1 MRAFRSSLIA
11 ALASLALGATSAA
24 RAGTIQQTIQFPGV
38 APEAVY
44 AAYMSA
50 KGHSA
55 MTGFPVS
62 FYRAA
67 AKQEAETG
75 GEGDEFRGFG
85 VTGKDGKLQYL
96 IGGRILHLVPNREI
110 VMTWHATMWGEH
122 AKSGEATAP
131 DCILVLTLKPS
142 YGGTELQLVQTN
154 IPEYPGLDAQAA
166 AGTYTS
172 ETSTVNTD
180 WYFRYWAPM
189 QKYFQVQAAKAAP
202 SAATR

>member
-1 MRAFRSSLIA
+1 MRTFKSSLIA
-11 ALASLALGATSAA
+11 VLALAALGGALAGH
-24 RAGTIQQTIQFPGV
+24 AGTIQQTIQFPGV
-38 APEAVY
+38 TPEVVY
-44 AAYMSA
+44 SAYMSA

-55 MTGFPVS
+55 MTGFPAS
-62 FYRAA
+62 FYRVAS
-67 AKQEAETG
+67 KQEVEKG

-96 IGGRILHLVPNREI
+96 IGGRILHLVLNREI
-110 VMTWHATMWGEH
+110 VMTWHATLWGEH
-122 AKSGEATAP
+122 AKPGEAAAP

-142 YGGTELQLVQTN
+142 YGGTELQLVQVD
-154 IPEYPGLDAQAA
+154 IPEYPGLDAQDA

-172 ETSTVNTD
+172 ETSAVNTN

-189 QKYFQVQAAKAAP
+189 QKYFQAQAGKAAP